1 MNDNPLANSPAK
13 SPKIPMRKIGRFTVT
28 DKIGIGSN
36 GSILLGHDPI
46 IDRAVAIKI
55 LNTPTGITNQKQR
68 EQQFINEAR
77 AAGRLSHPNIV
88 TIYDT
93 STEGG
98 TAFIAMEYLQGSDL
112 RALLTKGKQFEVT
125 EAVSIACKVA
135 DALTFAHNQGV
146 IHRDIKPANIFITD
160 NNQPKVLDFGI
171 ARVPNRIQNVDGEQ
185 HTLFKNNLMGT
196 PSYMSPEQALSQPVT
211 ALTDVYSLGAV
222 LYEMLTSQK
231 PHNSTD
237 MDKLLDKIINK
248 NPKLPHKLN
257 DKIPEILSGIL
268 MKAMRKKPSNRY
280 QSAAEMGRDLN
291 KFLASEK
298 RAQRRKERGLSNNE
312 FLFNL
317 KNKSPLFWISNV
329 SLVIALAIILNMYS
343 K

>member
-1 MNDNPLANSPAK
+1 
-13 SPKIPMRKIGRFTVT
+13 MRKIGRFTVT

-36 GSILLGHDPI
+36 GSIFLGHDPI

-55 LNTPTGITNQKQR
+55 LNTPSGANNKKQR

-98 TAFIAMEYLQGSDL
+98 TAFIAMEYLQGSDI
-112 RALLTKGKQFEVT
+112 RELLAKGKQFDII

-135 DALTFAHNQGV
+135 EALTFAHNQGV
-146 IHRDIKPANIFITD
+146 IHRDIKPANIFITN

-211 ALTDVYSLGAV
+211 SLTDVYSLGSV
-222 LYEMLTSQK
+222 LYEMLTLQK
-231 PHNSTD
+231 PHSSTD
-237 MDKLLDKIINK
+237 MDKLLDKIIHR
-248 NPKLPHKLN
+248 NPKPPQQLN
-257 DKIPEILSGIL
+257 DKIPEKLSAIIL
-268 MKAMRKKPSNRY
+268 KAMRKNPSSRY
-280 QSAAEMGRDLN
+280 KNAAEMSRELN

-298 RAQRRKERGLSNNE
+298 RAQRRKEQGLSENR
-312 FLFNL
+312 FTLNL
-317 KNKSPLFWISNV
+317 KNKSSLFWISSF
-329 SLVIALAIILNMYS
+329 SLTMAMTIVIYMYT